1 MKFNLDD
8 YQTVQE
14 RIDLFRSKFPD
25 GRFEIELVH
34 MTDQQVIMKAAVFTV
49 FDSQF
54 PTCVDFAE
62 ERFGSSPV
70 NKTSFVENCATSAL
84 GRAIS
89 QLGGEF
95 SPSNKKASREEM
107 QKVAR
112 LSKDWLA
119 EADKIT
125 SKDALRMLW
134 AEASA
139 ARVSEDILNKI
150 KERAAS
156 VEDNR
161 GERDG
166 DSGSVRSS
174 DGKESAK

>member
-1 MKFNLDD
+1 MKFNLDE

-14 RIDLFRSKFPD
+14 RIDLFRQRFSD

-34 MTDQQVIMKAAVFTV
+34 MSEQQVVMKASVYTV

-54 PTCVDFAE
+54 PTCVDYAE
-62 ERFGSSPV
+62 ERLGSSPV
-70 NKTSFVENCATSAL
+70 NKTSYVENCATSAL

-95 SPSNKKASREEM
+95 SPSNKRPSREEM
-107 QKVAR
+107 QKVVR
-112 LSKDWLA
+112 HSKDWLA
-119 EADKIT
+119 EADKLT

-139 ARVSEDILNKI
+139 ARVSDDILNQI
-150 KERAAS
+150 KERAAN

-161 GERDG
+161 GERNG
-166 DSGSVRSS
+166 DSGSVHSGN
-174 DGKESAK
+174 GKESAK